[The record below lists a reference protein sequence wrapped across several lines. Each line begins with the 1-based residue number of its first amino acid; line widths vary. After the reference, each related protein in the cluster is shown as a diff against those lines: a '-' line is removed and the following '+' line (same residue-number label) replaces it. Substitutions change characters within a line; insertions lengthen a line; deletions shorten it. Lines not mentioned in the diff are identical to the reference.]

1 MCNHM
6 AKELVGSLIMP
17 CTPSRDEKSTSG
29 DGSSSI
35 MVDMA
40 VPINIM
46 ECKIVDARVMEGVHF
61 QRGANTSRAHAII
74 TKLLEANRSW
84 ADKPPKRAKGFN

>member
-1 MCNHM
+1 MCNQM
-6 AKELVGSLIMP
+6 ANELVGSLIMP

-46 ECKIVDARVMEGVHF
+46 ECKIVDASKMVREMSQVKALIGSDVH
-61 QRGANTSRAHAII
+61 
-74 TKLLEANRSW
+74 
-84 ADKPPKRAKGFN
+84 